1 MTAGLNS
8 EDPVMRRLRQTATRT
23 RVLALIGASLVL
35 AAFSS
40 PGWSAARFHTSSA
53 FPDRPITT

>member
-1 MTAGLNS
+1 MC
-8 EDPVMRRLRQTATRT
+8 RLRQTATRT

-40 PGWSAARFHTSSA
+40 PGFYEWSSWQMGHAIGR
-53 FPDRPITT
+53 